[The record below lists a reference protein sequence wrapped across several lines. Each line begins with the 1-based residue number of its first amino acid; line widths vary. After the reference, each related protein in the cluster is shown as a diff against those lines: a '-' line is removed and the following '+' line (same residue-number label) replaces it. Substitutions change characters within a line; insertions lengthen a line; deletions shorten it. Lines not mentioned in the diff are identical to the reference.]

1 MYMVPSVATVFTY
14 SQIAACCQH
23 CSKKLKHTAAF
34 AGTYVVTEILIVILM
49 GIGVLDLPKHII
61 LPSFE
66 WSGVIVI
73 LFFLYYFGD
82 YVGKENIEC

>member
-1 MYMVPSVATVFTY
+1 MKVLTIK
-14 SQIAACCQH
+14 Q
-23 CSKKLKHTAAF
+23 KRLKHTAAF

>member
-1 MYMVPSVATVFTY
+1 MK
-14 SQIAACCQH
+14 Q
-23 CSKKLKHTAAF
+23 KKLKRSAAF

-66 WSGVIVI
+66 WSGVVVI
-73 LFFLYYFGD
+73 LVFLYYFGD
-82 YVGKENIEC
+82 YLGKEKYRVRLNLLYI